1 NHSGFQGTPGN
12 PGYEDLDVQR
22 QLLPRPFELHVEVA
36 QAPVIG
42 TVLPRLLAVDVED
55 EVASGFSNDSD
66 LVAIGIDGHPVGGV
80 ELIAVPLRGPGSRR
94 GLRLRLRPL
103 IGGEP
108 PSISAEAD
116 VLYPAFVGELRDAVH
131 VIRWS
136 GVDREGV
143 PVAGHSPSDVAVH

>member
-1 NHSGFQGTPGN
+1 K
-12 PGYEDLDVQR
+12 
-22 QLLPRPFELHVEVA
+22 VA

-55 EVASGFSNDSD
+55 EVSAGFSDDSD
-66 LVAIGIDGHPVGGV
+66 LVAVRVDGHPVRGV
-80 ELIAVPLRGPGSRR
+80 ELIAIPLRGPGTRR
-94 GLRLRLRPL
+94 GLRLRLRSL
-103 IGGEP
+103 VSGEP
-108 PSISAEAD
+108 PGVAAEAD
-116 VLYPAFVGELRDAVH
+116 VLHPALVGELRDAVH